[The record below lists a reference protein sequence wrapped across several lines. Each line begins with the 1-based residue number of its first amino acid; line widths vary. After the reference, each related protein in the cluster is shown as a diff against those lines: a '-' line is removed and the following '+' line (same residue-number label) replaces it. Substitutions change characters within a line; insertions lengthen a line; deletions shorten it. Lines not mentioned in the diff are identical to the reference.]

1 MLGVVFFSLETTD
14 TFTMN
19 SLPLNSANDGAL
31 SGLVRSANKYVF
43 AQERHSV
50 LA

>member
-1 MLGVVFFSLETTD
+1 
-14 TFTMN
+14 MN
-19 SLPLNSANDGAL
+19 SPPEYNVLNSANDGAL

-43 AQERHSV
+43 TQVRYSV